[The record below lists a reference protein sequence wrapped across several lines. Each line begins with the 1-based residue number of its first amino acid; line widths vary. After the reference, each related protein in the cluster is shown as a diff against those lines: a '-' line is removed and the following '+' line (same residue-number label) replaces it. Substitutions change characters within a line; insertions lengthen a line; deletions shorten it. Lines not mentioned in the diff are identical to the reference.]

1 MLVIIAS
8 FFNFQSALTKY
19 DELILERFIDYN
31 VGEQSFT
38 FAISGELDTSD
49 LNEFQKKFEQ
59 LLDKYKINSYQR
71 LYVDNEQILW
81 TYTNDESYLN
91 NIALTEGTLSAINK
105 GDYYFSNDGDKK
117 GLIFNPIR
125 DENYKIYH
133 LSDFSNKHKSIFNPY
148 ELVTYEEDH
157 DLVFNSFIDEFQS
170 SYPSLSVE
178 FFSSESHIEPITVGY
193 EDVILAVL
201 MSLMVVLG
209 LNIIIIK
216 QTKKIQIL
224 KLEGY
229 SNWKIYRSQ
238 VLKYLGLILLVELV
252 TNTAMY
258 FYYIDTSFENAKPFL
273 IYLIVPAL
281 IFIASLFIFSI
292 ISFITISLININ
304 SAMKGKSSLE
314 NQKNFN
320 YMIKVALIV
329 FTTFIVLN
337 GINYLER
344 YIHIVIT
351 EQDYLNNIK
360 NLYSTTSVK
369 PQHLVNC
376 VLQVKSLELCN
387 EKFRTLPAHIY
398 INDLIKRI
406 SLDNYLL

>member
-1 MLVIIAS
+1 MKRILIVLVIIAI

-19 DELILERFIDYN
+19 DDLILERFIDYN
-31 VGEQSFT
+31 IDEQSFT
-38 FAISGELDTSD
+38 FAISGELNTSD
-49 LNEFQKKFEQ
+49 INEFQQNFEQ

-81 TYTNDESYLN
+81 THTNDKSYLN
-91 NIALTEGTLSAINK
+91 NVAFTEGKLSAINK

-133 LSDFSNKHKSIFNPY
+133 LGDFSNKHKSIFHPY
-148 ELVTYEEDH
+148 ELVTYEEDR
-157 DLVFNSFIDEFQS
+157 DLVFNSFVDEFQS
-170 SYPSLSVE
+170 LYPSFSVE
-178 FFSSESHIEPITVGY
+178 AFSSESHIEPITVDY
-193 EDVILAVL
+193 EDVILAML

-229 SNWKIYRSQ
+229 SNWQIYRSQ
-238 VLKYLGLILLVELV
+238 ILKYLGLILLVELV
-252 TNTAMY
+252 TNTVMY

-281 IFIASLFIFSI
+281 IFITSLFIFSI

-304 SAMKGKSSLE
+304 SAMKGKSSLK
-314 NQKNFN
+314 NQINFN

-344 YIHIVIT
+344 Y
-351 EQDYLNNIK
+351 
-360 NLYSTTSVK
+360 
-369 PQHLVNC
+369 
-376 VLQVKSLELCN
+376 
-387 EKFRTLPAHIY
+387 
-398 INDLIKRI
+398 
-406 SLDNYLL
+406 